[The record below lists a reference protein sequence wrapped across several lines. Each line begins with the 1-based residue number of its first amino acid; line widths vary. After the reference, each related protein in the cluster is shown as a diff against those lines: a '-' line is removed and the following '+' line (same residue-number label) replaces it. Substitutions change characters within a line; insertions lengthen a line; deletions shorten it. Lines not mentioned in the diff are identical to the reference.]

1 MPITL
6 TNYNSYSYVSC
17 YSAKIEYYLTQG
29 RHGKGSIFV
38 FAAGNG
44 GLAGDNC
51 AFNGYANS
59 IHTIAISGVN
69 WDGRVPDYSEKC
81 SAIMAVTYGQNVL
94 TYGNVKAPI
103 VSYLFYPRFFY
114 SGNARC
120 SSSLFEICLGLNCP
134 NGRFREQQNCEK
146 PPKLWELKN
155 FTKIIE
161 DNHKSQGLPD
171 PVNRASFC
179 LLELGGEKKALSEP
193 RKALEVAIAQTSGLV
208 NLPLSAYICFFRVRA
223 SVY

>member
-17 YSAKIEYYLTQG
+17 YSAKTEYFLTQG

-103 VSYLFYPRFFY
+103 VSYLFYPRFVY

-155 FTKIIE
+155 FTKILE
-161 DNHKSQGLPD
+161 DNGLLKVVDESAKSAKITRTL
-171 PVNRASFC
+171 NFARS
-179 LLELGGEKKALSEP
+179 LLKIKDDFML
-193 RKALEVAIAQTSGLV
+193 
-208 NLPLSAYICFFRVRA
+208 Y
-223 SVY
+223 